1 MKTQNN
7 IFAFLAITSVF
18 IGVIIVFISFMP
30 GILEMYFGKSF
41 SFDVANFFLC
51 GFFIG
56 AAVMIGGFILFD
68 YLDEKY
74 N

>member
-7 IFAFLAITSVF
+7 IFTILEIVSII
-18 IGVIIVFISFMP
+18 IGAIIVFISFIP
-30 GILEMYFGKSF
+30 GVLKMYFGEMF
-41 SFDVANFFLC
+41 AFDVANFFLF
-51 GFFIG
+51 GFLIG
-56 AAVMIGGFILFD
+56 AVIMVFGAILFD

>member
-7 IFAFLAITSVF
+7 IFLNLEIASII
-18 IGVIIVFISFMP
+18 IGAIIVFISFMP
-30 GILEMYFGKSF
+30 GILKMYFGKTF
-41 SFDVANFFLC
+41 AFDVANFFLF

-56 AAVMIGGFILFD
+56 AAVMVLGTILFD
-68 YLDEKY
+68 YLDEKH

>member
-1 MKTQNN
+1 MKTQKH
-7 IFAFLAITSVF
+7 IFTILEIASII
-18 IGVIIVFISFMP
+18 IGAIIVFVSFIP
-30 GILEMYFGKSF
+30 GVLKMYFGKMF
-41 SFDVANFFLC
+41 TFDVANFFLF

-56 AAVMIGGFILFD
+56 AVIMVFGAILFD

>member
-7 IFAFLAITSVF
+7 IFTILEISSII
-18 IGVIIVFISFMP
+18 IGAIIVFISFIP
-30 GILEMYFGKSF
+30 GILKMYFGKMF
-41 SFDVANFFLC
+41 AFDVANFFLF
-51 GFFIG
+51 GFLIG
-56 AAVMIGGFILFD
+56 AVIMVFGALFFD